1 MQKKQNYN
9 PNSDFN
15 NIINFIG
22 EDEKKHYII
31 PNSRNFKKKSELQQ
45 PFNHNINNN
54 NVLPHFQKH
63 KQTTQFPNNIEAN
76 TNYIGNDLEHN
87 NSLNLNPYPQYYSN
101 PFLNYSQ
108 SVPSNYQHTLQSMAN
123 DYPQNNINQQNLNQY
138 QQNTINND
146 NRNLNESLNSINN
159 YEVNNDN
166 QNAYQQYINPQNLN
180 QYPQYYSNQF
190 LNYSQFVPSNYQ
202 QTLQS
207 MANDYQQNNINQQN
221 LNPYQQFSNPFLNY
235 SQFAPSMSYIPQTK
249 KTITLHNRTLLE
261 VDEFHKNGNIKR
273 GKKFLKDG
281 SVFDGTY
288 DEDGKII
295 AGTITTPNK
304 STFQGIF
311 YKNRQ
316 LYRGIKK
323 FSPSGT
329 EYDGIYDKDGKIISG
344 TITIPK
350 KKVKLQGVF
359 DKNRK
364 LRQGTKKFS
373 NGIVHNGTYDE
384 NGNIIEGT
392 ITEPSENG
400 KKTYMIT
407 KLENGKEIGQW
418 TKEFYDKNINNKE
431 ALKSG
436 NLLKEYKEDEKQ
448 PLK

>member
-54 NVLPHFQKH
+54 NILPHFQKH

-108 SVPSNYQHTLQSMAN
+108 FVPSNYQHTLQSMAN
-123 DYPQNNINQQNLNQY
+123 NDQQNNIHQQNLNQY

-146 NRNLNESLNSINN
+146 NRNLNESLNSITN

-180 QYPQYYSNQF
+180 QY
-190 LNYSQFVPSNYQ
+190 Q
-202 QTLQS
+202 QQP
-207 MANDYQQNNINQQN
+207 YNINPQN

-249 KTITLHNRTLLE
+249 KTITLPNGTLLE
-261 VDEFHKNGNIKR
+261 ADEFHKNGNIKR

-281 SVFDGTY
+281 PVFDGTY
-288 DEDGKII
+288 DKNGKII

-329 EYDGIYDKDGKIISG
+329 EYDGIYDKDGKIIAG
-344 TITIPK
+344 TITIPN
-350 KKVKLQGVF
+350 KVTIQGVF

-364 LRQGTKKFS
+364 LREGTKKFS

-448 PLK
+448 PAK